1 MRTPTHIA
9 SIGTTADVVHG
20 KVCDLAVAAARPEPT
35 WTDGHEST
43 QYVATD
49 DIVSCTDLDSAPITH
64 PDKLDLAQSE
74 ADLLLAALGWD
85 RLTDW
90 EIADNALYAQLAPT
104 HGLITVTLYVAGR
117 HPSPPGQILGDPSTV
132 TLPGLDEHPRA
143 RELRAAAGPDMVVR
157 ILPANATISGFPAAT
172 VTLPLAEPAP
182 TGVHHYADMHTE
194 QHAESIARHPAL
206 IATGRTVGQSGTHV
220 WLTRAA
226 LDVLG
231 DLPPTTDGHFDG
243 TNIWIGTMPHIISQ
257 LTVDDLTTISRCPG
271 CGSLLPEIR
280 ANTAQDHGNPCTDPW
295 HATYPRTDTHPSP
308 CGYPDVMPCIC
319 PRSVQAV

>member
-9 SIGTTADVVHG
+9 AIGTTADVVSDD
-20 KVCDLAVAAARPEPT
+20 VCDLVVVTARPEPT
-35 WTDGHEST
+35 WTDGHEDT
-43 QYVATD
+43 QYLATTDTVSSTNLDHAPLD
-49 DIVSCTDLDSAPITH
+49 D

-74 ADLLLAALGWD
+74 ADLWLAATGWD

-104 HGLITVTLYVAGR
+104 HGLISVTLYLAGR

-132 TLPGLDEHPRA
+132 TVPGLAEHPRVS
-143 RELRAAAGPDMVVR
+143 ELRAAAGPDMVVR
-157 ILPANATISGFPAAT
+157 ILPANATISGFPAVT

-182 TGVHHYADMHTE
+182 NGVHHYADMHTE

-206 IATGRTVGQSGTHV
+206 IATGRTVGQAGTHV

-231 DLPPTTDGHFDG
+231 DLPATTDGHFDG

-257 LTVDDLTTISRCPG
+257 LTVDDLTTITRCPG

-280 ANTAQDHGNPCTDPW
+280 ANTESVDGNPCTDAW
-295 HATYPRTDTHPSP
+295 HENPEQADDRHPSP
-308 CGYPDVMPCIC
+308 CGYPDVQPCIC
-319 PRSVQAV
+319 PRVAD